1 MDSSFVAISTLVKG
15 DNGEKCLINILMDIS
30 IQGLRNYLEFA
41 NIYKGNASKKKADL
55 VEMIVYG
62 CIINKLNKIGIE
74 DISSKHA
81 N

>member
-1 MDSSFVAISTLVKG
+1 M
-15 DNGEKCLINILMDIS
+15 
-30 IQGLRNYLEFA
+30 RNYLEFA

-55 VEMIVYG
+55 VEMIVFG

-74 DISSKHA
+74 DISSKHS

>member
-1 MDSSFVAISTLVKG
+1 MH
-15 DNGEKCLINILMDIS
+15 
-30 IQGLRNYLEFA
+30 Q
-41 NIYKGNASKKKADL
+41 KKKADL